1 MGKAIAQTY
10 LTSAD
15 VGKIFVLCEVHVTTN
30 QFDIVLIE
38 SLVFVERIVRID
50 ILDVGSTLVGR
61 AVGLLAVGCRWGVA
75 FSTIDML
82 VAIQDRDIA
91 VVQCTATEV
100 MVVVA
105 CWVVDRRIRIVLPR
119 REDIR

>member
-1 MGKAIAQTY
+1 VGKAIAQRHLSST
-10 LTSAD
+10 D
-15 VGKIFVLCEVHVTTN
+15 IGKIFVLCEVHVTTN

-38 SLVFVERIVRID
+38 SLIFVERIVRVY
-50 ILDVGSTLVGR
+50 ILDVGSTLVGS